1 MTNTLTK
8 IADLKEQLTCKEEL
22 ATLTLNNWLK
32 EHDPVKELGC
42 WCVVK
47 DALFAYK
54 KILKKIVKLE
64 LWLKLSLVEEGGDE

>member
-8 IADLKEQLTCKEEL
+8 IADLKEELKRKEEL

-32 EHDPVKELGC
+32 EHDPVKELGS
-42 WCVVK
+42 WCALK
-47 DALFAYK
+47 DVLFAYK

-64 LWLKLSLVEEGGDE
+64 LTLKLSLVEEGGTE